1 MADIIKTDET
11 LDFEF
16 AFVDGDTR
24 LTKIKNPKDN
34 ITAQEIQELNTF
46 MRANNAVIGDR
57 YNSTFAQI
65 NSAKRVRKTTTTF
78 DINS

>member
-1 MADIIKTDET
+1 MADIISTNET
-11 LDFEF
+11 LDIEF

-24 LTKIKNPKDN
+24 LNKFKNPKSD
-34 ITAQEIQELNTF
+34 ITAQEIQDLNTF
-46 MRANNAVIGDR
+46 LRANNAVIGDR